1 MSSQKILVPYNFTA
15 YDQKALD
22 FIIRT
27 FAHLEDVEITLFH
40 TYIPAPEIDVRS
52 TPMMEKLKG
61 DISFLSKKIKE
72 QEKGLKTAK
81 QKLLQ
86 NGFSESRVHYIFQ
99 PRKKD
104 VAAEVIALA
113 KNQNFNLIVLNSKP
127 GKLSHFFTG
136 NLFSKVINALKD
148 TTVCV
153 VS

>member
-27 FAHLEDVEITLFH
+27 FAHLEDAEITLFN
-40 TYIPAPEIDVRS
+40 TYTPAPKIDVHS
-52 TPMMEKLKG
+52 TPMMEKMKRSMSF
-61 DISFLSKKIKE
+61 ISQKIKE
-72 QEKGLKTAK
+72 QEEGLKTAK

-104 VAAEVIALA
+104 LTAEIIALA
-113 KNQNFNLIVLNSKP
+113 KNQNFNLIVLNNKP

-136 NLFSKVINALKD
+136 NLFSKVIKALKD

>member
-1 MSSQKILVPYNFTA
+1 MPSQKILAPYNFTD
-15 YDQKALD
+15 YDKKALD

-27 FAHLEDVEITLFH
+27 FAHLEDVEITLFN
-40 TYIPAPEIDVRS
+40 TYTPAPEIDVRS

-61 DISFLSKKIKE
+61 DLSFLSKKIKE

-104 VAAEVIALA
+104 MAADIIALA
-113 KNQNFNLIVLNSKP
+113 KNQNFNLIVLNHKP

>member
-1 MSSQKILVPYNFTA
+1 MSSQKILAPYNFTA

-27 FAHLEDVEITLFH
+27 FAHLEDVEITLFN
-40 TYIPAPEIDVRS
+40 TYTPVPEIDVRA
-52 TPMMEKLKG
+52 TPMMEKLKSN
-61 DISFLSKKIKE
+61 ISFLSQKIKE
-72 QEKGLKTAK
+72 QEEGLKTAK
-81 QKLLQ
+81 QKLLK

-113 KNQNFNLIVLNSKP
+113 KNQNFNLIVLNSQP

>member
-1 MSSQKILVPYNFTA
+1 MSSQKILVPYNFMA

-27 FAHLEDVEITLFH
+27 FAHLEGVEITLFN
-40 TYIPAPEIDVRS
+40 TYIPAPEIDVRA
-52 TPMMEKLKG
+52 TPMMEKLKS
-61 DISFLSKKIKE
+61 DLSFLSKKIKE

-86 NGFSESRVHYIFQ
+86 NGFSEQKVHYIFQ
-99 PRKKD
+99 PKKKD
-104 VAAEVIALA
+104 IATEIIALV
-113 KNQNFNLIVLNSKP
+113 KNQNFNLIVVNHKP

-136 NLFSKVINALKD
+136 NIYSKVINSLKD

>member
-1 MSSQKILVPYNFTA
+1 MSSQKILAPYNFTA

-27 FAHLEDVEITLFH
+27 FAHLEDVEITLFN
-40 TYIPAPEIDVRS
+40 TYIPAPEIDVRT

-61 DISFLSKKIKE
+61 DISFLSKNIKE

-104 VAAEVIALA
+104 ITTEIIALA
-113 KNQNFNLIVLNSKP
+113 KKQNFNLIVLNHKP